1 LIQTITFEVGGK
13 ELSIETGRV
22 AKQAGGAVLLGMG
35 ESVVLG
41 TATMS
46 AEPRAGLD
54 FFPLTCD
61 YEERK
66 YSVGK
71 IPGGFM
77 KRGGRPSEKAILTSR
92 LIDRPVRPLFPKGMR
107 NDVQC
112 VAMPFAMDQE
122 NPTDVLAINAVS
134 AALALSDIPWNGPIA
149 GVRIGRIEG
158 ELVLFPTI
166 AQLET
171 ESDLDL
177 VVAGTRDAILMV
189 EAGANEVTES
199 DMLKAMAFGLEAIK
213 VICDN
218 IEKFAKEHGKVKRE
232 VTLFKV
238 DEDVMELIRKESGKQ
253 IRETIVNPDK
263 ATRESALSDLLKEVV
278 AHHKET
284 TYKED
289 EAKQA
294 FLAEAVDGV
303 IKETVRDLI
312 IKDGKRPDGRGTR
325 DIRQITCDPGLLPKV
340 HGSGLFTRGQTQVM
354 TVVTL
359 GAPGDGQTMD
369 GLEEVEDKKYMHFYN
384 FPPYSVGEVRPMR
397 GPGRREIGHGALAER
412 ALIGVLPT
420 DQDFP
425 YTMLLI
431 SEVLES
437 NGSTSMAS
445 VCGSTLAL
453 LDCGVP
459 LKAPVAG
466 IAMGLMT
473 ADGTYKVLTD
483 IQGMEDFCGDM
494 DFKVAGTRDGITA
507 LQLDTKISGIPEA
520 VMIEALEQAKEARY
534 HILDKIDEAIPERR
548 SELNANAPRIET
560 IQIDP
565 QRIGELIGP
574 GGKTIKKI
582 TADSGAQ
589 IDVEQDGRV
598 FVLATNKEVMDAATG
613 MIKGLMIQP
622 EVGDEFSGPVSRL
635 FGRGAMIE
643 FLPGKEGMVPIE
655 HLSAKP
661 IRRPEEAVNLG
672 DIVRVK
678 VHEIDSMG
686 RTNLTA
692 LGLEQE
698 LPSLADNASAD
709 PSAVRS
715 PERRGGDRDR
725 GRGGDRDRGRGGDRD
740 RGGRGGY
747 GRDRGDRGDRGGDRD
762 RGERYERRD
771 DRPERSEDRPAREDR
786 PEREERSA
794 EPELKPKGDG
804 GFPSKGDGDPS
815 VVARFRPKR

>member
-1 LIQTITFEVGGK
+1 MIQTTTFEVGAK

-46 AEPRAGLD
+46 AEPRTGLD

-66 YSVGK
+66 YAVGK

-122 NPTDVLAINAVS
+122 NPTDVLAIIAVS
-134 AALALSDIPWNGPIA
+134 AALALSDVPWNGPIGA
-149 GVRIGRIEG
+149 ARIGRIDG

-166 AQLET
+166 EQLEN

-177 VVAGTRDAILMV
+177 VVAGTKEAILMV
-189 EAGANEVTES
+189 EAGANEVTEA
-199 DMLKAMAFGLEAIK
+199 DMLKAMAFGLDAIK
-213 VICDN
+213 VICEN
-218 IEKFAKEHGKVKRE
+218 IEKFAKEHGKAKRE
-232 VTLFKV
+232 VPLFKV
-238 DEDVMELIRKESGKQ
+238 DEDVLELIRKESGKQ

-284 TYKED
+284 TYAQD

-294 FLAEAVDGV
+294 FLAEAVDSV

-325 DIRQITCDPGLLPKV
+325 DIRQISCDPGLLPKV

-369 GLEEVEDKKYMHFYN
+369 GLEDVADKKYMHFYN
-384 FPPYSVGEVRPMR
+384 FPPYSVGECRMMR

-412 ALIGVLPT
+412 SLVGVLPT

-445 VCGSTLAL
+445 VCGSTLAM

-466 IAMGLMT
+466 IAMGLMS
-473 ADGTYKVLTD
+473 DGKEFKVLTD

-507 LQLDTKISGIPEA
+507 MQLDTKISGIPEK
-520 VMIEALEQAKEARY
+520 VMTEALEQAKEARL
-534 HILDKIDEAIPERR
+534 HILDKIDEAIPTRR
-548 SELNANAPRIET
+548 EELNPNAPRIET

-582 TADSGAQ
+582 TAESGAQ

-598 FVLATNKEVMDAATG
+598 FVLATNKDIMDAATG

-635 FGRGAMIE
+635 FGRGAMVE
-643 FLPGKEGMVPIE
+643 FLPGKEGMVPLE

-661 IRRPEEAVNLG
+661 IRRPEDVVNLG

-678 VHEIDSMG
+678 VHEIDAMG

-698 LPSLADNASAD
+698 LPSLSDNASAD
-709 PSAVRS
+709 PSAVKM
-715 PERRGGDRDR
+715 PERRGGGDRRGGDRDRRGGDRDR
-725 GRGGDRDRGRGGDRD
+725 GGDRGRGGYNRD
-740 RGGRGGY
+740 RRD
-747 GRDRGDRGDRGGDRD
+747 DRGNGGDRD
-762 RGERYERRD
+762 RGERSERTE
-771 DRPERSEDRPAREDR
+771 RPDRSERPVQTEQTDHEMKPRED
-786 PEREERSA
+786 A
-794 EPELKPKGDG
+794 
-804 GFPSKGDGDPS
+804 GFPKKEDVDPS
-815 VVARFRPKR
+815 TVARFRPKR